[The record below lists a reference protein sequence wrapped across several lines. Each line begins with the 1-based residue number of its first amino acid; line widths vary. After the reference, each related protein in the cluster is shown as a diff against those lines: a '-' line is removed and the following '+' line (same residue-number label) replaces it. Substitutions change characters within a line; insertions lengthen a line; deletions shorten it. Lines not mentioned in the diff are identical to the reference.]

1 MANEG
6 GEAAGRPAGAGLC
19 RVTHHDKIISSA
31 GHWRCRCCC
40 YRADHRS
47 FPSLTYCHFDD
58 IITMDFLVVLCNF
71 CSLAF
76 YKHTQPMSNLS
87 LLKALF
93 TTVCTVVW
101 YCVWMYVAG
110 RGGALT
116 LGYCSC
122 CGLWLVLHLHGL
134 CNLSLKDY
142 CWFLAGRGNLCTR
155 D

>member
-1 MANEG
+1 MAKRG

-31 GHWRCRCCC
+31 GHRGHCCCC
-40 YRADHRS
+40 YRGTDTS
-47 FPSLTYCHFDD
+47 FPSLSY
-58 IITMDFLVVLCNF
+58 FLLISLSFIMWPSCVASAVLLF
-71 CSLAF
+71 V
-76 YKHTQPMSNLS
+76 SNS
-87 LLKALF
+87 SMLKALF
-93 TTVCTVVW
+93 TMLWTVAGH
-101 YCVWMYVAG
+101 CVWTYAAG
-110 RGGALT
+110 RGGALSV
-116 LGYCSC
+116 GYCSC